1 MKILKFLRE
10 LIPKNIT
17 TLSVDT
23 VLEINNITKHYN
35 KVKDM
40 LELWSKEDAAEN
52 VNSIDPTSN
61 IVLSIPDSSISI
73 SRTIDGNLS
82 FKLSEDLNLS
92 GHRVLTNGFIVYK
105 ILSKIKISVPAGIQ
119 LSFKCPINSPYINKI
134 YPVATV
140 LQKGEDKQLPDNII
154 YTDLYFVIYFDSD
167 QVKVYN
173 KTFTLKKGSELVDLV
188 FSPIYFPG
196 NPHFPNIEKTIIV
209 SSSEVYSTFES
220 IF

>member
-82 FKLSEDLNLS
+82 FKL
-92 GHRVLTNGFIVYK
+92 
-105 ILSKIKISVPAGIQ
+105 
-119 LSFKCPINSPYINKI
+119 
-134 YPVATV
+134 
-140 LQKGEDKQLPDNII
+140 
-154 YTDLYFVIYFDSD
+154 
-167 QVKVYN
+167 
-173 KTFTLKKGSELVDLV
+173 
-188 FSPIYFPG
+188 
-196 NPHFPNIEKTIIV
+196 
-209 SSSEVYSTFES
+209 
-220 IF
+220 